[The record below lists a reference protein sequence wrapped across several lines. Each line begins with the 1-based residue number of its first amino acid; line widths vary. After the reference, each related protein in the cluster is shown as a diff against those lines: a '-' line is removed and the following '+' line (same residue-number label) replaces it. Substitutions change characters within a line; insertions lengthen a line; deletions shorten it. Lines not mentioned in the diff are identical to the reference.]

1 MANNKKPII
10 IIVLILLV
18 AAFYYGYKV
27 YLPSKDQ
34 ALEATGTI
42 EATTYEMNARLNG
55 IIKTFSIEEGT
66 QVKKDQ
72 LVAELTRTDLEA
84 QKERDALGVLVAQN
98 KLEDLVAGARS
109 QELQEALLNV
119 QMAEDKS
126 SKAEEDLKRAT
137 SLKESGAIST
147 QEWEKIKLDKEN
159 LDKQLEIY
167 QARLKLLESGSR
179 PGVISGA
186 QAEVERSKAV
196 LKASESV
203 LADLKVYA
211 PASGTIISKNYE
223 AGEYVPLGASLATL
237 ADLNDLWLKVYIP
250 TDDLPR
256 IHINQQVKVSVSGSD
271 KTFAGRVSKIASRGE
286 YTPKTI
292 QTRKERS
299 NVVFAVKITLVNP
312 GSELKPGMPADVTFV
327 EKG

>member
-1 MANNKKPII
+1 
-10 IIVLILLV
+10 
-18 AAFYYGYKV
+18 
-27 YLPSKDQ
+27 
-34 ALEATGTI
+34 
-42 EATTYEMNARLNG
+42 
-55 IIKTFSIEEGT
+55 
-66 QVKKDQ
+66 
-72 LVAELTRTDLEA
+72 
-84 QKERDALGVLVAQN
+84 
-98 KLEDLVAGARS
+98 
-109 QELQEALLNV
+109 
-119 QMAEDKS
+119 MAEDKS